1 MVYIPNH
8 IVEKLDALS
17 IYDVAEKLGIAV
29 SRNLAL
35 CFIHQDHHPSLHF
48 KKSTNS
54 WKCYVCGVGG
64 HSIELVKQYNNYS
77 FQEACVWLSRNFNIP
92 IPESQKIRLK
102 SPPIKKRAIPST
114 KESLPQQVDME
125 ILNWIISTSRLSE
138 QAKHFLFT
146 EREYSKDVVS
156 SLKIGSISDSAR
168 FIKAITAVFPKEKCL
183 KAGVLIDS
191 QQCLRPV
198 FRVPC
203 LLFPYYDED
212 GQIRN
217 IQSRYLGKLE
227 KGDKGRFN
235 NCKGICPIMFN
246 LPILKSSERYDKIYV
261 AEGVTDCLAFLSE
274 GKKAIALP
282 GAGSFRPEFAEYL
295 RDKILFMYVD
305 NDNAGNGL
313 LEKMNKSLKK
323 IGNCIHNIRK
333 DTKYKDY
340 SDYYLSKCHEKDSKK
355 HI

>member
-8 IVEKLDALS
+8 IVEKLDAVNV
-17 IYDVAEKLGIAV
+17 YDVAEKLGIAV

-64 HSIELVKQYNNYS
+64 HSIELVKRYNNYS
-77 FQEACVWLSRNFNIP
+77 FQEACVWLSRIFNIP
-92 IPESQKIRLK
+92 IPESQQIRLK
-102 SPPIKKRAIPST
+102 KAPIKRVIPST
-114 KESLPQQVDME
+114 KESLPQQVDAE

-156 SLKIGSISDSAR
+156 SLKIGSISDSAK
-168 FIKAITAVFPKEKCL
+168 FIKAITAAFLKERCL
-183 KAGVLIDS
+183 KAGVLIEKL
-191 QQCLRPV
+191 QCLYPV

-203 LLFPYYDED
+203 LLFPYYNVD
-212 GQIRN
+212 GQIQN

-227 KGDKGRFN
+227 KGDKRRFN
-235 NCKGICPIMFN
+235 NCKGISPIMFN

-282 GAGSFRPEFAEYL
+282 GAGSFRPEFAEFL
-295 RDKILFMYVD
+295 RDKTLFMYVD
-305 NDNAGNGL
+305 NDKAGNGL
-313 LEKMNKSLKK
+313 LEKMNQTLKK
-323 IGNCIHNIRK
+323 VGNCIHNIRK

-340 SDYYLSKCHEKDSKK
+340 SDYYLDKRHEKNPK
-355 HI
+355 